1 MVGTWGV
8 ILTIRAFFKDKYW
21 PSIKI
26 KISTT
31 FVYKE
36 FEVQELVNSQ
46 LVRETPPSK
55 ENHEIYV
62 KSTMT
67 EAKVWHLLKNHSI

>member
-1 MVGTWGV
+1 M
-8 ILTIRAFFKDKYW
+8 
-21 PSIKI
+21 
-26 KISTT
+26 T

-36 FEVQELVNSQ
+36 FEVQELVNFQ
-46 LVRETPPSK
+46 LVGETPPSK

-62 KSTMT
+62 KSTMI